1 MITYYGACPLKKTIF
16 SSFHSYLLPIA
27 LHLGMGLVRSPPIH
41 LGVLTDDVILH
52 VYSVLKGL
60 SKESK
65 CNNYSSKVWPVR
77 TLMMLI
83 DDFQLTSR
91 QKASCISGVMS
102 GDSSSM
108 LGSGGH
114 IMKNWWQS
122 CSLKLDKEIWKQWE
136 LTWFW
141 GNSQEKQR
149 RHRGSRGSEGVG
161 MAHEL
166 GMPN

>member
-1 MITYYGACPLKKTIF
+1 MITYYGTCPLKKTIF

-27 LHLGMGLVRSPPIH
+27 LHLGMGLVRSPRIH
-41 LGVLTDDVILH
+41 LGVLTDDMILH

-60 SKESK
+60 SKESQ

-77 TLMMLI
+77 TLMMRI

-91 QKASCISGVMS
+91 QKASCISGVRS
-102 GDSSSM
+102 GDSSST

-122 CSLKLDKEIWKQWE
+122 CSPKLDKEIWRQ
-136 LTWFW
+136 
-141 GNSQEKQR
+141 
-149 RHRGSRGSEGVG
+149 
-161 MAHEL
+161 
-166 GMPN
+166 